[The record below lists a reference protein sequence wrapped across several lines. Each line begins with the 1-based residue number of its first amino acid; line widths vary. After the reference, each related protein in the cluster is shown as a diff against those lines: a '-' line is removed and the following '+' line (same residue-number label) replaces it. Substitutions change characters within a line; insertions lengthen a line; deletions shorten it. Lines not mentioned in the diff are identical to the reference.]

1 MLPKVRLYRRWGPKQ
16 FALGSPSGAL
26 SLMWGLEAAATHI
39 GPLGAILSLDMSNA
53 FGTMGRTWKQRSVR
67 RHASLLVESLL
78 ALFYETRTHHWWQDS
93 TATKHELP
101 AFTGG

>member
-1 MLPKVRLYRRWGPKQ
+1 MLPKVRLYRRWGPEQ

-26 SLMWGLEAAATHI
+26 SLMWRIEGAATHI

-53 FGTMGRTWKQRSVR
+53 FGTMSHTWKQRSVR

-78 ALFYETRTHHWWQDS
+78 ALFYETRTHHWW
-93 TATKHELP
+93 
-101 AFTGG
+101 